1 MGSIYVV
8 RKVLFRKGFNILI
21 ILCLYF
27 FELISL
33 EMRVLIHVDS
43 PVGYIL
49 VLINMSE
56 NDPFYVRD
64 EIIY

>member
-8 RKVLFRKGFNILI
+8 RKVLFIKGFNILI

-56 NDPFYVRD
+56 NDPLYVRD
-64 EIIY
+64 EMIY

>member
-8 RKVLFRKGFNILI
+8 RKVLFIKGFNILI

-27 FELISL
+27 FEVISL

-56 NDPFYVRD
+56 NDPLYVRD
-64 EIIY
+64 EMIY